1 MRRPVKRVLIA
12 ALLVLVLAWAATGIV
27 LPYFVIRPGEALVVG
42 ERVTFG
48 GSQRQDPLS
57 GRFLLTTVALSQPS
71 AVGFVEAW
79 IDDDLT
85 LLPRDEVIPSGSQ
98 PREYFQAQRK
108 LFAESTRIAAAVGLR
123 AAHRDVTITGDGA
136 RVAAI
141 VPGSP
146 ADGKLHKGDVIV
158 RAAGMPVHLTSDV
171 IAVATR
177 REPGDRVRLEVRR
190 DGELSRVTVGLE
202 RSEQLERPRLG
213 IAVRTVDLK
222 IHLPFSVDV
231 ESGRIGGPSAGLM
244 VALTVYDLAQSGD
257 LTRGRTVAG
266 TGTIDTDGHVGPVGG
281 VSQKVE
287 AAVEAG
293 AAIFLVPS
301 EEAAEARSA
310 ANGRLRVVEVK
321 TLDQAVAALR

>member
-12 ALLVLVLAWAATGIV
+12 GLLILALVWAATGIV
-27 LPYFVIRPGEALVVG
+27 LPYFVIRPGEALAVG
-42 ERVTFG
+42 ERVSFG
-48 GSQRQDPLS
+48 GSQREDPLS

-71 AVGFVEAW
+71 AVGFVQAW

-98 PREYFQAQRK
+98 PREYFQAQRA

-123 AAHRDVTITGDGA
+123 AAGREVTITGAGA
-136 RVAAI
+136 RVAAV

-146 ADGKLHKGDVIV
+146 ADGKLRKGDVIV
-158 RAAGMPVHLTSDV
+158 SAARQPVHLTSDV

-190 DGELSRVTVGLE
+190 EGKLSRVTVGLE
-202 RSEQLERPRLG
+202 RSQQLERPRLG
-213 IAVRTVDLK
+213 VAVRTVDLK
-222 IHLPFSVDV
+222 IDLPFAVDV

-244 VALTVYDLAQSGD
+244 VALTVYDLAQPGD
-257 LTRGRTVAG
+257 LTRDRTVAG
-266 TGTIDTDGHVGPVGG
+266 TGTIDTGGRVGPVGG

-287 AAVEAG
+287 AAVDAG
-293 AAIFLVPS
+293 ASTFLVPS
-301 EEAAEARSA
+301 EEAGEARRA
-310 ANGRLRVVEVK
+310 ARGRLRVIEVG
-321 TLDQAVAALR
+321 TLDQAITALR